1 MQRSNELILEAL
13 DQARNLIILADEGES
28 SARDDG
34 CMLLFSII
42 RDCGYKIRQ
51 QAELE
56 RGKHISKGTWEEP
69 ETGSPAGGS
78 YCI

>member
-1 MQRSNELILEAL
+1 
-13 DQARNLIILADEGES
+13 LADEGET

-34 CMLLFSII
+34 CMLLYSII

-56 RGKHISKGTWEEP
+56 RDKHISKGTWQEP
-69 ETGSPAGGS
+69 DESGSPTGGS